1 MHPNLQLPELTYT
14 KTTLSNGLDVIV
26 RRQPFL
32 PLVAVNLWYHV
43 GSKDEERRQ
52 RGFAHLFEHLM
63 FEGSQ
68 HYPGDFFKPLQRL
81 GAAINGSTSSDRTNY
96 FEDIP
101 SAHFEFALAMESD
114 RMGNL
119 LQALSEHK
127 LRVQK
132 DVVKNEYRQ
141 NYANRPYGQVS
152 RILTEALYPP
162 HHPYSWLTIGIM
174 EDVEAATKQDVEAF
188 FKRYYVPSNASL
200 CLVGDLDEDHVLAL
214 VERYFGGLPGGT
226 KALRPW
232 TPEVELRATREIE
245 LRERVELDR
254 IYRLWP
260 TVPQFHKHDAPLSL
274 LGDVLSRGKSSRLY
288 KKLVVELGLAQDAS
302 AYHSSR
308 ELAGS
313 FGMSITLRPGQSVE
327 KARAAANAELEDLAN
342 HGPSNEE
349 LERVINA
356 RLAGFLYALDNI
368 GGFGGV
374 ADRLNAYNV
383 YLGDPGKITSDLA
396 RFQEVT
402 SKEIREAAHHYL
414 HSRPEIVVTVRARKV
429 MTSIPPLDRSTPP
442 VSRHAAAFRAP
453 LPEIRRLKC
462 GVPLWVIRRSDLPIV
477 ASSVVMPGGA
487 GLHGAERGGLAALT
501 SSLMDEGTTTRSS
514 EALALAAER
523 MGTSLTTNS
532 GWDGSYVGMQCLRPY
547 LAQSLDLA
555 VDVLLNPTFPEVE
568 FNRIKGQ
575 VLAALESERD
585 SGENRAYRAMIR
597 ALYGSNHPYR
607 LPVDGELASIENLS
621 RADLI
626 AFHQRA
632 HTSARAAWVVAG
644 DVEPDAV
651 AEMLDDRLGDW
662 SSNPRDLP
670 VFSQPEASIPGIFL
684 LNKPGAA
691 QAVVRV
697 GHVGTNRLS
706 EDYSAL
712 AILNQILGGQF
723 TSRLNARL
731 REEKGFT
738 YGIRSQFDFRRG
750 PGPFAITA
758 SIQSDKVGEALRD
771 IKGEVEALLDHRPP
785 TVEEIDDAK
794 RALIEGQ
801 ARQFETP
808 ASLASR
814 YGGLLLYGFEPDYH
828 AKFAERLE
836 EVSQSDLQAV
846 AARYLRPSEMIA
858 VVVADADSVRDD
870 LERVG
875 WGPMNLVTDL

>member
-1 MHPNLQLPELTYT
+1 
-14 KTTLSNGLDVIV
+14 
-26 RRQPFL
+26 
-32 PLVAVNLWYHV
+32 
-43 GSKDEERRQ
+43 
-52 RGFAHLFEHLM
+52 
-63 FEGSQ
+63 
-68 HYPGDFFKPLQRL
+68 
-81 GAAINGSTSSDRTNY
+81 
-96 FEDIP
+96 
-101 SAHFEFALAMESD
+101 
-114 RMGNL
+114 
-119 LQALSEHK
+119 
-127 LRVQK
+127 
-132 DVVKNEYRQ
+132 
-141 NYANRPYGQVS
+141 
-152 RILTEALYPP
+152 
-162 HHPYSWLTIGIM
+162 
-174 EDVEAATKQDVEAF
+174 
-188 FKRYYVPSNASL
+188 
-200 CLVGDLDEDHVLAL
+200 
-214 VERYFGGLPGGT
+214 
-226 KALRPW
+226 
-232 TPEVELRATREIE
+232 
-245 LRERVELDR
+245 
-254 IYRLWP
+254 
-260 TVPQFHKHDAPLSL
+260 
-274 LGDVLSRGKSSRLY
+274 
-288 KKLVVELGLAQDAS
+288 
-302 AYHSSR
+302 
-308 ELAGS
+308 
-313 FGMSITLRPGQSVE
+313 
-327 KARAAANAELEDLAN
+327 
-342 HGPSNEE
+342 
-349 LERVINA
+349 
-356 RLAGFLYALDNI
+356 
-368 GGFGGV
+368 
-374 ADRLNAYNV
+374 
-383 YLGDPGKITSDLA
+383 
-396 RFQEVT
+396 
-402 SKEIREAAHHYL
+402 
-414 HSRPEIVVTVRARKV
+414 
-429 MTSIPPLDRSTPP
+429 
-442 VSRHAAAFRAP
+442 
-453 LPEIRRLKC
+453 
-462 GVPLWVIRRSDLPIV
+462 
-477 ASSVVMPGGA
+477 MPGGA

-870 LERVG
+870 LERK
-875 WGPMNLVTDL
+875 